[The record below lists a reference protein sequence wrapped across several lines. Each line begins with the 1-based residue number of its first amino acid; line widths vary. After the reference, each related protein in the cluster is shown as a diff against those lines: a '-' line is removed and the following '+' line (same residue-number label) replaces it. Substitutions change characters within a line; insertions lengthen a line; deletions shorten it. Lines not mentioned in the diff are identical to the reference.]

1 MLIYSRLEL
10 KFFFSLKGFL
20 ERLRASTIKSKL
32 VEMRRSLALHS
43 PFFSAP
49 QRACILIVETWP
61 DNVYLFGVPCGIPGY
76 AEHICTLT
84 GVVPVAKKAR
94 YGHEVGL
101 EMRRTHSL

>member
-43 PFFSAP
+43 PFFPAP

-61 DNVYLFGVPCGIPGY
+61 DNVYLFGVPGY